1 MTLIVCPHCS
11 RRHRV
16 NIDTIPEGKTIVA
29 RCKACGHKFP
39 VEVDKLRLQ
48 AQTHGTRP
56 TPHTPTPE
64 ISTPEKIKPEIS
76 KPETLE
82 PEITKPELSKP
93 EPPELIKAAR
103 KICVSLSKGGV
114 GKTTTSVNLGA
125 GLALAGYRV
134 LLVDTDT
141 QGQSGYVLGKRT
153 GVGLTELLTGEL
165 TPDEAIVQVRKNFWL
180 LGGGKSLAG
189 VKRIIDRKSFGAE
202 WTLSE
207 ALKPLESKFDFI
219 LIDTSP
225 GWDQLTV
232 NVLFYATEILI
243 PVALE
248 VMPLHGLSEF
258 MKSLRSI
265 QKYRKEVSLKY
276 VVPTFMDTRV
286 KNPQIIYDR
295 LKKLYPKEICKP
307 IRYNEN
313 FSEAPSFGKTIFEFA
328 PGCSGAVDYR
338 ELVRR
343 VTMNDSLLQ

>member
-1 MTLIVCPHCS
+1 MEK
-11 RRHRV
+11 
-16 NIDTIPEGKTIVA
+16 IPAGKTIVA
-29 RCKACGHKFP
+29 RCNACSHRFP
-39 VEVDKLRLQ
+39 VDVDQLKEADSEPKVQ
-48 AQTHGTRP
+48 
-56 TPHTPTPE
+56 E
-64 ISTPEKIKPEIS
+64 
-76 KPETLE
+76 ETKGE
-82 PEITKPELSKP
+82 T
-93 EPPELIKAAR
+93 AR

-114 GKTTTSVNLGA
+114 GKTTTSVNLSA
-125 GLALAGYRV
+125 GLALAGFRV

-141 QGQSGYVLGKRT
+141 QGQSSYMLGIKT
-153 GVGLTELLTGEL
+153 AAGLTELLTKEL
-165 TPDEAIVQVRKNFWL
+165 APEEAIVEARKNLWL
-180 LGGGKSLAG
+180 LSGGKSLAG

-207 ALKPLESKFDFI
+207 ALKPLEKNYDYI
-219 LIDTSP
+219 IIDTSP

-248 VMPLHGLSEF
+248 IMPLHGLSEF
-258 MKSLRSI
+258 MKSLGSI
-265 QKYRKEVSLKY
+265 QKYRKDISLKY

-286 KNPQIIYDR
+286 KNPQLIFSR
-295 LKKLYPKEICKP
+295 LKKLYREYICKP

-343 VTMNDSLLQ
+343 VAQDDSLLQ